1 MVRTLRCGRSNPGSN
16 PGHDTN
22 FLLYFSQQ
30 TNPTPHPH
38 PHSHPHPHPHKHFF
52 CFYLIKG
59 KKITFKDFFF
69 NFIVNFLSIFLSSSP
84 SIFCLCI
91 CLFLLFFSFL
101 FPVNKNVKKK
111 NAIRPRAAKFCKV
124 TVQSRRGWGG
134 ERKKNDRGLIRFGFR
149 PVPRG
154 FFAYPEP
161 EREEGPP
168 S

>member
-1 MVRTLRCGRSNPGSN
+1 MYLFVFT
-16 PGHDTN
+16 
-22 FLLYFSQQ
+22 FLF
-30 TNPTPHPH
+30 
-38 PHSHPHPHPHKHFF
+38 
-52 CFYLIKG
+52 
-59 KKITFKDFFF
+59 
-69 NFIVNFLSIFLSSSP
+69 
-84 SIFCLCI
+84 
-91 CLFLLFFSFL
+91 FL

>member
-38 PHSHPHPHPHKHFF
+38 PHPHPHKHFF

-59 KKITFKDFFF
+59 KKLLLRIFLFQILSWIFFLFFF
-69 NFIVNFLSIFLSSSP
+69 LSFFFS
-84 SIFCLCI
+84 FFH
-91 CLFLLFFSFL
+91 FLLVYLFVFTFLFFL

-111 NAIRPRAAKFCKV
+111 NAIRPRAAKFCKL

-134 ERKKNDRGLIRFGFR
+134 ERKKERPRFNSLWF
-149 PVPRG
+149 
-154 FFAYPEP
+154 
-161 EREEGPP
+161 PP
-168 S
+168 SSLRLLR

>member
-22 FLLYFSQQ
+22 FILYFSQQ

-38 PHSHPHPHPHKHFF
+38 PHKHFLLF
-52 CFYLIKG
+52 LFDKG
-59 KKITFKDFFF
+59 KKITFKDCFFQILSWIFFLFFF
-69 NFIVNFLSIFLSSSP
+69 LSFFFS
-84 SIFCLCI
+84 FFH
-91 CLFLLFFSFL
+91 FLLVYLFVFTFLFFL

-111 NAIRPRAAKFCKV
+111 NAIRPRAAKFCKL

-134 ERKKNDRGLIRFGFR
+134 ERKKNDRDLIRFGFR
-149 PVPRG
+149 PVLCG
-154 FFAYPEP
+154 FFAHPER

>member
-38 PHSHPHPHPHKHFF
+38 PHSHPHPYKHFF

>member
-38 PHSHPHPHPHKHFF
+38 PHPHPHKHFF

-59 KKITFKDFFF
+59 KKLLLRIFFF
-69 NFIVNFLSIFLSSSP
+69 NFIVNFLSFFLSSSP
-84 SIFCLCI
+84 SSIFCLCI

-111 NAIRPRAAKFCKV
+111 NAVRPRAAKFCKL

-134 ERKKNDRGLIRFGFR
+134 ERKKERPRFNSLWF
-149 PVPRG
+149 
-154 FFAYPEP
+154 
-161 EREEGPP
+161 PP
-168 S
+168 SSSRLLRSPRARKGRRTA

>member
-1 MVRTLRCGRSNPGSN
+1 MAAVTQVQILVTTLTSFCISHNKPTL
-16 PGHDTN
+16 PPPPPPPPQALLL
-22 FLLYFSQQ
+22 FLFD
-30 TNPTPHPH
+30 
-38 PHSHPHPHPHKHFF
+38 
-52 CFYLIKG
+52 KG

-69 NFIVNFLSIFLSSSP
+69 QFYREFSFFFSFFLSSSP
-84 SIFCLCI
+84 SSIFCLCI

-111 NAIRPRAAKFCKV
+111 NAIRPRAAKFCKL
-124 TVQSRRGWGG
+124 TVQGRRGWGG
-134 ERKKNDRGLIRFGFR
+134 ERKKNDRDLIRFGFR

>member
-1 MVRTLRCGRSNPGSN
+1 MAAVTQVQILVTTLTSFCISHNK
-16 PGHDTN
+16 
-22 FLLYFSQQ
+22 
-30 TNPTPHPH
+30 PTLP
-38 PHSHPHPHPHKHFF
+38 PHPHPHKHFF

-69 NFIVNFLSIFLSSSP
+69 QFYREFLSFFLSFFLSSSP
-84 SIFCLCI
+84 SSIFCLCI

-111 NAIRPRAAKFCKV
+111 NAIRPRAAKFCKL

-134 ERKKNDRGLIRFGFR
+134 ERKKNDRDLIRFGFR
-149 PVPRG
+149 TVPRG

>member
-38 PHSHPHPHPHKHFF
+38 PHNHFLLF
-52 CFYLIKG
+52 LFDKG

-69 NFIVNFLSIFLSSSP
+69 QILSWIFFLFFFFSF
-84 SIFCLCI
+84 FH
-91 CLFLLFFSFL
+91 FLLVYLFVFTFLFFL

-111 NAIRPRAAKFCKV
+111 NAIRPRAAKFCKL

-134 ERKKNDRGLIRFGFR
+134 ERKKERPRFNSLWFPLSSLR
-149 PVPRG
+149 LLRSPRARKG
-154 FFAYPEP
+154 RRTA
-161 EREEGPP
+161 
-168 S
+168 

>member
-1 MVRTLRCGRSNPGSN
+1 MAAVTQVQILVTTLTSFCITHNKPTL
-16 PGHDTN
+16 P
-22 FLLYFSQQ
+22 
-30 TNPTPHPH
+30 PTPTPT
-38 PHSHPHPHPHKHFF
+38 PTSTSF

-59 KKITFKDFFF
+59 KNLLLRIFFF
-69 NFIVNFLSIFLSSSP
+69 KFYREFSFFFSFFLSSFPS

-111 NAIRPRAAKFCKV
+111 NAIRPRAAKFCKL

-134 ERKKNDRGLIRFGFR
+134 ERKKNDRDLIRFGFR